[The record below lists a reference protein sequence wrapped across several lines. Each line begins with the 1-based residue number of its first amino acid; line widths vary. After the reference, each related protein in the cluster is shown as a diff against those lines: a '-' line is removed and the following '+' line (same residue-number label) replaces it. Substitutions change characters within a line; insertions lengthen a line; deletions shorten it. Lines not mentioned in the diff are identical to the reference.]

1 MSPLEAETEDILRH
15 LNFQEGKL
23 DRQIVDTFSGV
34 SPLFAKEAVFRA
46 GLANRATLPNV
57 LTEMFSEI
65 KNRRFQPQLI
75 TTEDGKEYFYLLEL
89 THIKGDNRPFHTLSE
104 LLDRYYFGKAE
115 RDRVKQQAHDL
126 ERFAANEKKKNE
138 NKIKKLKKTL
148 EQSEHAKDFQLYGE
162 LLTANLYQL
171 KKETKRR
178 ESSTTMMKTAE
189 KSRYRSIRIKRLPK
203 TRKAILQNI
212 KKRKIRWKS

>member
-1 MSPLEAETEDILRH
+1 
-15 LNFQEGKL
+15 
-23 DRQIVDTFSGV
+23 
-34 SPLFAKEAVFRA
+34 
-46 GLANRATLPNV
+46 
-57 LTEMFSEI
+57 
-65 KNRRFQPQLI
+65 FQPQLI

-89 THIKGDNRPFHTLSE
+89 THIKGDNKPFHTLSE

-171 KKETKRR
+171 KKGDKAARVINYYDENGGEITIPLNPNKTPSENAQSYFTK
-178 ESSTTMMKTAE
+178 
-189 KSRYRSIRIKRLPK
+189 YQ
-203 TRKAILQNI
+203 KAKN
-212 KKRKIRWKS
+212 